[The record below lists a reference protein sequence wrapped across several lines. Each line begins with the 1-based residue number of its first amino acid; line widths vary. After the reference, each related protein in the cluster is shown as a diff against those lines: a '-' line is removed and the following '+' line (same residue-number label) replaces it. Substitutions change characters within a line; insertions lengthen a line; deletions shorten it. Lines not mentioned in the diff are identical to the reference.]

1 MAVPPDQ
8 SMREAILDEYRR
20 NVSVQASAGTGKTTL
35 MVERVVRLVKRGI
48 PMDRIAVVTFTD
60 AAAAELRLRIRGRLR
75 EEAGL
80 GVPECGKALDG
91 IASAWISTIHG
102 FASRVLR
109 EYFNLTGVDPSF
121 VTTESHFTPLEVS
134 REWNGWL
141 TGLEPSAGE
150 RELLSRTTTSVQ
162 KMIAMGMEERRW
174 LDSPDMVGGTETVMK
189 LFRDFMATHGAEV
202 ESVLNECAS
211 PSDKLCAGGREF
223 LESLEELE
231 GQMPLPAPDTIL
243 RADRAVNLGSGRAG
257 NWPDKDRAKAVL
269 GTARDRFRE
278 IAPVLGSGRL
288 TELSWQLA
296 GNFAGELR
304 RKWDSDRSRLS
315 YDDLLYTAWK
325 AISGSGRLAECLA
338 ERFDHILIDEFQDT
352 SREQTAIFRAFMEK
366 DGTIPR
372 GRITVVADDKQS
384 IYGWRNADIETYN
397 DFRERL
403 ERGGALSLTITTN
416 FRSSRN
422 IIRFVNCF
430 GRELFHSQN
439 PEEMRF
445 GCDYSPIQPSPRA
458 DEGRPVRV
466 LSLPSMPDELKS
478 TRSAPSWS
486 ARLQAGWFAEYVR
499 DGMRSGLAPEDFALL
514 FRSGT
519 HMHHFVDSLEREK
532 IPYRMTSTGDFLR
545 RQEVVD
551 LREMLRCLVYP
562 SDTLAWVHTLRSLF
576 FGISDP
582 RISLALSSGSRS
594 FQDICPVPEVER
606 AGRSLRR
613 LRSALLNLPL
623 ADLLQELLLQMEMV
637 PVICA
642 GRYQV
647 TRRLGNLQRILEQ
660 VLSGEA
666 ESPVALLN
674 LLDERYTPGRPEEPS
689 TVPLEGG
696 AVTLSS
702 IHSAKGLAWRHVVLA
717 GLPARSGG
725 SRDRFISYDHGRM
738 AAFDLGLSGDSA
750 GRVRMK
756 SPLWPEISSLE
767 KARETAEARRLIY
780 VAVTRARDSLVVL
793 AESDTGEG
801 SGDAAI
807 MWQSIG
813 RAREKDPECCV
824 LEELEPGKVF
834 PAATGGR
841 IPGIGEGSAGY
852 LDDTPLFTVDP
863 KPEGWQPRGAVIGDR
878 VHAAMEK
885 IDMKDPERW
894 FRNNREQLKRLY
906 GNDLD
911 EVRTLCLNFFAMDLP
926 FDLDSS
932 TILGREYHYFV
943 KTPGGIKKRYIDLLL
958 RTPEGRLTVVDYKT
972 DDLKE
977 DTREDVIEA
986 YMETQRHYIEDIGRL
1001 FGEPVRGHLAFLRHL
1016 LVRDAPEFVNLN
1028 GGLINN

>member
-1 MAVPPDQ
+1 MSSMAGPSDQ
-8 SMREAILDEYRR
+8 TRRDAILDESLR

-48 PMDRIAVVTFTD
+48 PVDRIAVVTFTD
-60 AAAAELRLRIRGRLR
+60 AAAAELRLRIRSRLR

-80 GVPECGKALDG
+80 GVPECGKALEG

-134 REWNGWL
+134 REWNSWL
-141 TGLEPSAGE
+141 TGLEPAADE

-174 LDSPDMVGGTETVMK
+174 LVSQEMVGGTETVMRM
-189 LFRDFMATHGAEV
+189 FEEFMETRGTEV
-202 ESVLNECAS
+202 ESVLEGCAS

-223 LESLEELE
+223 LDSLAELE

-243 RADRAVNLGSGRAG
+243 RADRAINLGSGRAG

-269 GTARDRFRE
+269 GAARDKFRE

-288 TELSWQLA
+288 AELSWHLA
-296 GNFAGELR
+296 GSFARELR
-304 RKWDSDRSRLS
+304 SKWDSDRSRLS

-338 ERFDHILIDEFQDT
+338 GRFDHVLIDEFQDT
-352 SREQTAIFRAFMEK
+352 SREQTAIFRAFMER
-366 DGTIPR
+366 DGTIPQ

-403 ERGGALSLTITTN
+403 ERGGALSQTITTN

-422 IIRFVNCF
+422 IIRFINSF
-430 GRELFHSQN
+430 GRELFLSQA
-439 PEEMRF
+439 PEELRF
-445 GCDYSPIQPSPRA
+445 GCDYSPIQPSPKA
-458 DEGRPVRV
+458 AEGRPVRV
-466 LSLPSMPDELKS
+466 LSIPSMPNELKA
-478 TRSAPSWS
+478 TQSAPSWS
-486 ARLQAGWFAEYVR
+486 ARVQAEWFAEYVG
-499 DGMRSGLAPEDFALL
+499 DGMRSGQAPEDYALL

-519 HMHHFVDSLEREK
+519 HMHHFVDSLEREN
-532 IPYRMTSTGDFLR
+532 IPYRMASAGDFLR

-576 FGISDP
+576 FGIPDP
-582 RISLALSSGSRS
+582 RISLALSSGSRG
-594 FQDICPVPEVER
+594 FRDICPVPEVER

-613 LRSALLNLPL
+613 LRRALLNLPL
-623 ADLLQELLLQMEMV
+623 ADLLQELLLQTEMV
-637 PVICA
+637 PVVCA
-642 GRYQV
+642 GGYQV
-647 TRRLGNLQRILEQ
+647 TRRLGNLQRVLER

-702 IHSAKGLAWRHVVLA
+702 IHSAKGLAWKHVVLA

-738 AAFDLGLSGDSA
+738 AAFDLGLSADPA
-750 GRVRMK
+750 GRIRMK
-756 SPLWPEISSLE
+756 SPLWPEITSLE
-767 KARETAEARRLIY
+767 KARETAESRRLIY

-793 AESDTGEG
+793 AAPVAGEG

-807 MWQSIG
+807 MWESVC
-813 RAREKDPECCV
+813 RAAGKDPECCV
-824 LEELEPGKVF
+824 MEELEPGEVF
-834 PAATGGR
+834 TPGTARRT
-841 IPGIGEGSAGY
+841 PGIGAESTGY
-852 LDDTPLFTVDP
+852 LYDTPLFTVDP
-863 KPEGWQPRGAVIGDR
+863 RPEGWQPGGAFVGDC
-878 VHAAMEK
+878 VHAVMEK
-885 IDMKDPERW
+885 IDMKDPEGW
-894 FRNNREQLKRLY
+894 FRRNREYLERVY
-906 GNDLD
+906 GNDLE
-911 EVRTLCLNFFAMDLP
+911 EVRTLCLNFFTMDLP
-926 FDLDSS
+926 FDLKDSS
-932 TILGREYHYFV
+932 IVGREYHYFV
-943 KTPGGIKKRYIDLLL
+943 NTPEGIRKRYIDLLL

-972 DDLKE
+972 DRLKE
-977 DTREDVIEA
+977 DTRGDVIGA

-1016 LVRDAPEFVNLN
+1016 LVRDAPEFVN
-1028 GGLINN
+1028 